1 MSPRYISMLALIL
14 MLLSIV
20 SYLPIAIGET
30 TAKYKWTIMVY
41 VDGDNNL
48 EGAGIDDI
56 NEMELA
62 GSTNEVAIIVY
73 LIGVQAMIH
82 LMVIGLVL
90 EFTRY

>member
-90 EFTRY
+90 ESTRY

>member
-82 LMVIGLVL
+82 LMVIGLAL